1 MNLTLTNTG
10 AVAVPVASTDEG
22 GWVDAL
28 EPNVGY
34 EVNRPNTSV
43 IIIGNK
49 PDVQEQLQQAA
60 SIMSE
65 LAKKLLTAIAGRK
78 ENVGDTPI
86 VAETVSV
93 DIRNNS
99 SSDAVRVILGDGVTD
114 VTVQHGAIQNC
125 TAPGYLELRELGQAP
140 QQGGTPD

>member
-28 EPNVGY
+28 EPNIGY
-34 EVNRPNTSV
+34 EVNRPGTTV
-43 IIIGNK
+43 IVVGDK
-49 PDVQEQLQQAA
+49 PDVREQLQQAA
-60 SIMSE
+60 SIMST
-65 LAKKLLTAIAGRK
+65 LAQKLLTAIAGRK
-78 ENVGDTPI
+78 ENVGETPI

-99 SSDAVRVILGDGVTD
+99 SSNAVRVILGDGTTD
-114 VTVQHGAIQNC
+114 MTIQHGAIQNC
-125 TAPGYLELRELGQAP
+125 TAKGYLELRELGSAP